1 MVEFFLAIFLMLASA
16 WLLGEA
22 LQRAGQ
28 PALVGQL
35 LAGVLIGPS
44 LLNLV
49 QPTADLATTENV
61 ALFFIMLLTGL
72 AVEPARIIAAG
83 RRGMLVSSISFVI
96 PFIAGFE
103 IAQAFGVGWVSSLSI
118 GLAVSITA
126 VPVNSIILM
135 ELGLLNTELGAT
147 VIAAGVIDDVVSFV
161 ALGIIQQF
169 GGSDPAADY
178 ANVAFALVKVGAFLC
193 AVLALEHIIRKNT
206 RRSREWTEGL
216 AGRMRT
222 PGSYFAALLISAVGI
237 SLLAELAGLQLV
249 VGAFFSG
256 LLLNE
261 LATADKLEKAVEV
274 IRGTTFGFFGPVAFT
289 FIGTEFVLSSMEG
302 MSLFIATLL
311 VFAVASKFF
320 GGYVGAALGRFKP
333 SESVTIGFLMNSRGF
348 VELVIA
354 ATAYQLGLINQTIF
368 SMVIAVGIITTIISP
383 IASRIAIRRMRVS
396 TASPPSIEQPL
407 TIAQGAGLTA
417 WRDSADTETV
427 RDPSTEE
434 TT

>member
-16 WLLGEA
+16 WLLGEL
-22 LQRAGQ
+22 LQRFGQ

-35 LAGVLIGPS
+35 LAGVIIGPS

-49 QPTADLATTENV
+49 QPTADLATTQNV
-61 ALFFIMLLTGL
+61 AIFFIMLLTGL
-72 AVEPARIIAAG
+72 AAEPARIIAAG

-103 IAQAFGVGWVSSLSI
+103 IAQAFGVGWVSSLSV

-147 VIAAGVIDDVVSFV
+147 VIAAGVIDDVVAFV
-161 ALGIIQQF
+161 ALGVIQQF
-169 GGSDPAADY
+169 GGNDPAADY
-178 ANVAFALVKVGAFLC
+178 VGVAVAMVKVAAFLG
-193 AVLALEHIIRKNT
+193 AVLVLEHFIRNNT
-206 RRSREWTEGL
+206 RRSHEWTEGL
-216 AGRMRT
+216 TRRLRT
-222 PGSYFAALLISAVGI
+222 PGSYFAVLLISAVGI
-237 SLLAELAGLQLV
+237 SLLAELAGMQLV

-261 LATADKLEKAVEV
+261 LASADNLEKSVEV

-289 FIGTEFVLSSMEG
+289 YIGAELVLSSISG
-302 MSLFIATLL
+302 MTLFIAILL
-311 VFAVASKFF
+311 VFAVASKFI

-354 ATAYQLGLINQTIF
+354 ATAYQLGLIDQTIF
-368 SMVIAVGIITTIISP
+368 SVVITVGIITTIISP
-383 IASRIAIRRMRVS
+383 IASRVAIRRMNAS
-396 TASPPSIEQPL
+396 TE
-407 TIAQGAGLTA
+407 
-417 WRDSADTETV
+417 DSA
-427 RDPSTEE
+427 
-434 TT
+434 